1 MSGDGLDLQVITS
14 VDGLRQLRAEW
25 HDVQDACRH
34 EHALLDHRFVSAW
47 WRHVGAG
54 KEMHTLAVRRAGVTV
69 GVVPLA
75 LSRGWEAYPTRGKN
89 VRIAEDFDNLPSMR
103 WRRVLP
109 IRRLTFP
116 LSFLSSNIRGHL
128 LLRRDE
134 AAVVDAVLS
143 YCESIRDRWDLLS
156 LDGIPAGSMQEELL
170 CQGARRLGL
179 SLGRARHSRRF
190 LQASLPAS
198 MEMFLGQRSQ
208 NFRRSLKRA
217 RHQSIERTR
226 DLGEFDIREYRGDA
240 IDEGMTELFELEA
253 RSWKAARSRTRELHM
268 SLDDRYRGFH
278 REVAGAFAEQDGAQ
292 VLVTEIGGRP
302 ANAMYSV
309 QRGRTISCVLT
320 YQAEDLADR
329 ASVTPLWERFFELAI
344 ERTVRTVDLNGNND
358 YLSRFATDRREFNRL
373 NFYSRTRYS
382 SLLRLVADAA
392 TVVARR
398 LEAA

>member
-1 MSGDGLDLQVITS
+1 
-14 VDGLRQLRAEW
+14 
-25 HDVQDACRH
+25 
-34 EHALLDHRFVSAW
+34 
-47 WRHVGAG
+47 
-54 KEMHTLAVRRAGVTV
+54 
-69 GVVPLA
+69 
-75 LSRGWEAYPTRGKN
+75 
-89 VRIAEDFDNLPSMR
+89 
-103 WRRVLP
+103 
-109 IRRLTFP
+109 
-116 LSFLSSNIRGHL
+116 
-128 LLRRDE
+128 
-134 AAVVDAVLS
+134 
-143 YCESIRDRWDLLS
+143 
-156 LDGIPAGSMQEELL
+156 
-170 CQGARRLGL
+170 
-179 SLGRARHSRRF
+179 
-190 LQASLPAS
+190 
-198 MEMFLGQRSQ
+198 MEMFLRQRSR

-226 DLGEFDIREYRGDA
+226 DLGDFDIREHRGDA
-240 IDEGMTELFELEA
+240 IDAGMTALFELEA

-268 SLDDRYRGFH
+268 TLDDRYRGFH
-278 REVAGAFAEQDGAQ
+278 REVAGAFAEQDAAQ

-344 ERTVRTVDLNGNND
+344 ERGASTVDLNGDND

-373 NFYSRTRYS
+373 NFFSRTRYS